1 MGAGQFY
8 LIILVEQ
15 DELGVG
21 QDAEL
26 PVPGAAVGV
35 RALTAGESV
44 SRRTFNIWKQKQ
56 LKSEEDFSQSG
67 ATDAGQTTL
76 LRLVASNTERWRHN
90 MRII

>member
-1 MGAGQFY
+1 MGAAQFY

-44 SRRTFNIWKQKQ
+44 SRRTFNIWKQK
-56 LKSEEDFSQSG
+56 
-67 ATDAGQTTL
+67 
-76 LRLVASNTERWRHN
+76 
-90 MRII
+90 

>member
-1 MGAGQFY
+1 MQSLWGSPERHLQPEGEEEEEREVRECVVERSRPVGAAQFY
-8 LIILVEQ
+8 LILLVEQ

-44 SRRTFNIWKQKQ
+44 SRRTFNIWKQK
-56 LKSEEDFSQSG
+56 
-67 ATDAGQTTL
+67 
-76 LRLVASNTERWRHN
+76 
-90 MRII
+90 

>member
-56 LKSEEDFSQSG
+56 LKSEISASQERQTQDRRRTDDFIKIRG
-67 ATDAGQTTL
+67 VKH
-76 LRLVASNTERWRHN
+76 RKMER
-90 MRII
+90 